1 MGDGWWR
8 LSSSDFTVADA
19 VMVWPL
25 VESLFQFFIFFL
37 ALLSATRLA
46 FAARPAGVNRS
57 QHAQHLF
64 P

>member
-1 MGDGWWR
+1 VEGFP
-8 LSSSDFTVADA
+8 SSDHTVADG
-19 VMVWPL
+19 VTVWVL

-46 FAARPAGVNRS
+46 FAARPAGVSRS
-57 QHAQHLF
+57 QQAQHLF